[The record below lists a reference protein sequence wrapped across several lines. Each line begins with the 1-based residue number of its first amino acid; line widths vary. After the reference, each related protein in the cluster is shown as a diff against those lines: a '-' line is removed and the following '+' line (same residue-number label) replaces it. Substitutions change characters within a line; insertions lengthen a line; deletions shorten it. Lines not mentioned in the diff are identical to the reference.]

1 MVSLGGAMAATVLTQ
16 TLTANPGAV
25 SSGAFTVDD
34 NPLVAGPTT
43 ASTSA
48 VSITPVALSQFNPT
62 TGILVGARVSA
73 VIPVTITT
81 QVFGIGGATGNRTVN
96 GTTTYVGGVSATGV
110 SATSAATA
118 LSLSH
123 SCNGNNCVGNDAQ
136 NGNNSNTSGAA
147 TYSASGTVAS
157 GSLSSYYGTNN
168 TGVQISTAGT
178 LTVSSTGGGN
188 LTSAFT
194 QGIVNRTAGS
204 SYSVAYDY
212 LNFSSPSFNGS
223 SVVRTLDLNFGTIH
237 QANGPATL
245 NFTLFN
251 IGNANS
257 AGFDLVSLGSDGNPL
272 FTTTL
277 APFSGQTN
285 NIDGGQ
291 SRTFSVSVTPT
302 TLGSKVEQFR
312 LALRDSA
319 VDVGTGLG
327 AKDFDMTL
335 NVFALVL
342 PEPGTWLSM
351 IIGFGLIGSAARR
364 QRRAGLAPAA

>member
-1 MVSLGGAMAATVLTQ
+1 MVALGGAMAATVLTQ
-16 TLTANPGAV
+16 TFTANPGAA
-25 SSGAFTVDD
+25 SANPAFTVTALTSQTMTQVSTA
-34 NPLVAGPTT
+34 PSFALVP
-43 ASTSA
+43 
-48 VSITPVALSQFNPT
+48 LSQFNPT
-62 TGILVGARVSA
+62 TGILIGARVSA
-73 VIPVTITT
+73 SITT
-81 QVFGIGGATGNRTVN
+81 SVTAQVTATGPTNGSNRTVA
-96 GTTTYVGGVSATGV
+96 GSATYTGGVSGPGVTATGGTPITANV
-110 SATSAATA
+110 QCNGGNCLNSPNNNTTTSAASTTF
-118 LSLSH
+118 
-123 SCNGNNCVGNDAQ
+123 
-136 NGNNSNTSGAA
+136 NSG
-147 TYSASGTVAS
+147 GTVAAA
-157 GSLSSYYGTNN
+157 SLSSYHGAGT
-168 TGVQISTAGT
+168 VDIATAGSLSVT
-178 LTVSSTGGGN
+178 TTTGSN
-188 LTSAFT
+188 LTTGST
-194 QGIVNRTAGS
+194 LGIVNRAAGS
-204 SYSVAYDY
+204 NYTVTYDY

-223 SVVRTLDLNFGTIH
+223 SVVRTFDLNFGTIH
-237 QANGPATL
+237 QANGLATL
-245 NFTLFN
+245 DFTLFN

-257 AGFDLVSLGSDGNPL
+257 AGFDLVSLGRDGNAL

-277 APFSGQTN
+277 APFSGQAN

-364 QRRAGLAPAA
+364 QRRAGLAAA

>member
-1 MVSLGGAMAATVLTQ
+1 MVALGGAMAATVLTQ
-16 TLTANPGAV
+16 TFTANPGAV

-81 QVFGIGGATGNRTVN
+81 QVYGIGGNGNRTVN

-147 TYSASGTVAS
+147 TYSASGTVAP
-157 GSLSSYYGTNN
+157 GSLSSYYGTNT
-168 TGVQISTAGT
+168 TGVQIATGGT

-194 QGIVNRTAGS
+194 RGIVNRTAGS

-212 LNFSSPSFNGS
+212 LNFSSPSFDGS
-223 SVVRTLDLNFGTIH
+223 TVVRTFDLNFGTIH
-237 QANGPATL
+237 QANGLATL
-245 NFTLFN
+245 DFTLFN

-257 AGFDLVSLGSDGNPL
+257 AGFDLVSLGRDGNAL

-277 APFSGQTN
+277 APFSGQAN

-319 VDVGTGLG
+319 VDVGTGGLG

-364 QRRAGLAPAA
+364 QRRAGLAAA